1 MEAESDSA
9 QFYRAR
15 SEKLDEWVETSE
27 KETREMFPMVYDPSR
42 ARKWIRSKKGCD
54 SMAGGSFWEGPEF
67 KVILSYIDSKSDDT
81 RLKTRNKQNK
91 EDLPLNRKRGWEGFY
106 L

>member
-1 MEAESDSA
+1 
-9 QFYRAR
+9 
-15 SEKLDEWVETSE
+15 
-27 KETREMFPMVYDPSR
+27 MVQDPSR

-91 EDLPLNRKRGWEGFY
+91 EDLPLNRKRQREEKRGQLMEQRWRGWEGFY